1 MDIVK
6 ICGLSDSLSV
16 ATASRHSATHL
27 GFIFHPE
34 SPRYITLD
42 QAAELSLT
50 IPSHCERVAVCV
62 DADDTFL
69 KNIISALSPTHL
81 QLHGAETPERISEIK
96 SNFNLP
102 IIKALGISNKQDLDS
117 LVLYDSVPSIDY
129 LLLDY
134 KSKESFGGS
143 GKQFD
148 WSLLSGLR
156 TTKPLIL
163 AGGINLSNLPQ
174 ALDLINDSTNSFI
187 GLDVSSGVEGSIG
200 VKDIGLIEQFLSQV
214 AKATKATDDNT

>member
-6 ICGLSDSLSV
+6 ICGLSDSLSIT
-16 ATASRHSATHL
+16 TACRHSATHL

-50 IPSHCERVAVCV
+50 IPNNCERVAVCV

-69 KNIISALSPTHL
+69 QDIISSLSPTFL
-81 QLHGAETPERISEIK
+81 QLHGSETPERISEIK
-96 SNFNLP
+96 LRFHLP
-102 IIKALGISNKQDLDS
+102 IIKAVGILSKQDLDS

-134 KSKESFGGS
+134 KSPKSFGGS

-174 ALDLINDSTNSFI
+174 AFDLINDSTNSFI
-187 GLDVSSGVEGSIG
+187 GLDVSSGVEGAIG

-214 AKATKATDDNT
+214 SQATKGNR